1 MTVIDPGMVPV
12 QNLVQS
18 FLTALAKVG
27 AKAHVVF
34 LQGTQVG
41 IATNHSDAEA
51 TARNM
56 LSIKDGALEVAAVA
70 LHAFRFVQEGSELD
84 KVMDRCSLHPCALY
98 ENEQSKSV
106 PWDELPE
113 EVKQAHR
120 IVANAIVGTAI
131 AHNPPK
137 PPLVKV

>member
-18 FLTALAKVG
+18 FLTAMARAG
-27 AKAHVVF
+27 AKALVVF
-34 LQGTQVG
+34 LQGNQGG
-41 IATNHSDAEA
+41 IAVNHPDAEA

-56 LSIKDGALEVAAVA
+56 LSIKDGALEVAASA
-70 LHAFRFVQEGSELD
+70 LHAFRFTQGGELD

-98 ENEQSKSV
+98 ENEQQKSV

-120 IVANAIVGTAI
+120 VIANAIVGTAV

-137 PPLVKV
+137 PLVKV

>member
-1 MTVIDPGMVPV
+1 MTVVDPSMVPV
-12 QNLVQS
+12 QNLVRS
-18 FLTALAKVG
+18 FLTAMMG
-27 AKAHVVF
+27 QGTKALVVF
-34 LQGTQVG
+34 LQGNQGG
-41 IATNHSDAEA
+41 IAVNHPDAEA

-56 LSIKDGALEVAAVA
+56 LSIKDGALEVAAIA
-70 LHAFRFVQEGSELD
+70 LHAFRFTSGDELD

-98 ENEQSKSV
+98 ENEQGKSV

-120 IVANAIVGTAI
+120 VIANAIVGTAI

-137 PPLVKV
+137 PLVKV

>member
-1 MTVIDPGMVPV
+1 MTVVDPSMVPV

-18 FLTALAKVG
+18 FLTAMIGKG
-27 AKAHVVF
+27 AKTCVVF
-34 LQGTQVG
+34 LHGTQGGV
-41 IATNHSDAEA
+41 ATNHPDAEA

-56 LSIKDGALEVAAVA
+56 LSIKDGALEMAAVA
-70 LHAFRFVQEGSELD
+70 LHAFRFTQGDELD

-98 ENEQSKSV
+98 ETEQGKSI

-120 IVANAIVGTAI
+120 VIANAIVGTAV
-131 AHNPPK
+131 AFTPPK
-137 PPLVKV
+137 PLVKV

>member
-1 MTVIDPGMVPV
+1 MSITDPSMVPV

-18 FLTALAKVG
+18 FLTAMARVG
-27 AKAHVVF
+27 AKALVVF
-34 LQGTQVG
+34 LQGTQAG

-70 LHAFRFVQEGSELD
+70 LHAFRFTNGNELD

-98 ENEQSKSV
+98 EDEQQKSV
-106 PWDELPE
+106 LWDELPE

-120 IVANAIVGTAI
+120 VVANAIVGTAI

>member
-1 MTVIDPGMVPV
+1 MSITDPSMVPV

-18 FLTALAKVG
+18 FLTAMMRVG
-27 AKAHVVF
+27 AKALVVF
-34 LQGTQVG
+34 LQGTQAG

-56 LSIKDGALEVAAVA
+56 LSIKDGALEIAAVA
-70 LHAFRFVQEGSELD
+70 LHAFRFVQGDELD

-98 ENEQSKSV
+98 ENEQQKSV

-120 IVANAIVGTAI
+120 IVANAIVGTAV

-137 PPLVKV
+137 PLVKV